1 LLATQPPAGFDPAIA
16 DYYRRAP
23 EESRLEH
30 GAFLLEGVRTREL
43 IERFVPPPPAVV
55 IDVGGAAG
63 AYGLWLAAAGH
74 EVHLVDPVPRLVAE
88 AERRSAAAPRR
99 LASCTIGDARALDF
113 PDGIADMV
121 LLLGPLYHLTARAD
135 RVRALRESRRVL
147 QVGGRLLAA
156 VIPRTASALD
166 GLSRGLFSDPRFG
179 EIVARDLR
187 EGQHRNST
195 ERVDYF
201 TTAYF
206 HHPGEIAEELTEAGL
221 GVHGVYG
228 IEGPGWLLPDIAER
242 MADDR
247 RRADVLLVARLLES
261 EPSTLGASAHVLV
274 VAHR

>member
-1 LLATQPPAGFDPAIA
+1 
-16 DYYRRAP
+16 
-23 EESRLEH
+23 
-30 GAFLLEGVRTREL
+30 
-43 IERFVPPPPAVV
+43 
-55 IDVGGAAG
+55 
-63 AYGLWLAAAGH
+63 
-74 EVHLVDPVPRLVAE
+74 
-88 AERRSAAAPRR
+88 
-99 LASCTIGDARALDF
+99 
-113 PDGIADMV
+113 
-121 LLLGPLYHLTARAD
+121 LYHLTARAD